1 MKGGPIGGIFGSGN
15 ISDMIYSLNK
25 LKSLSPH
32 LLLPGHGPLST
43 EAGEDIRLTVAR
55 CHTLLTNSQE
65 MFDVLREND
74 SVNVVMSCYRDLNRS
89 FMKEAANEKSPD
101 RSKIPTT
108 TGFSIGSA
116 NCSVA

>member
-1 MKGGPIGGIFGSGN
+1 
-15 ISDMIYSLNK
+15 
-25 LKSLSPH
+25 
-32 LLLPGHGPLST
+32 
-43 EAGEDIRLTVAR
+43 
-55 CHTLLTNSQE
+55 
-65 MFDVLREND
+65 VLREND